1 MNNGPHW
8 RAAELHDL
16 AAHAHRTAA
25 THHDKE
31 DHQTGHEHSKQ
42 AMEHAGRAYQYS
54 QQAHQESASSVNATG
69 KNEQSVSAPAKQTTE
84 RPKAPVR
91 PRGKRS
97 GKKG

>member
-42 AMEHAGRAYQYS
+42 AMEHAGRAYEYS
-54 QQAHQESASSVNATG
+54 QQAHGESVSSVNTAG
-69 KNEQSVSAPAKQTTE
+69 KNVQSVSGPAEQTKE

-91 PRGKRS
+91 GPGKRS
-97 GKKG
+97 SKKR